1 MNEKALNDE
10 ELMQLESLVDGELPD
25 TQYGRLLSRLD
36 EAPNGWKTCALA
48 FLEHQALEKA
58 MRTFTQSALAEPML
72 ATVVPKFDSQQECM
86 KTTVHWTRT
95 ELPSHEIHTV
105 SDASEHTGKMTAKA
119 DVVTIERASMRR
131 SANILLMLAAS
142 VAIAF
147 TSGFLTKQWQTQNS
161 LAENERIATN
171 ANTAPTSQQTEV
183 STSDFELANQIAAEG
198 FDPNQ
203 TYEIDPAT
211 ADFPSSLE
219 SSTNLPVNYTGPIDS
234 SMLESRE
241 KKIVRLNSLV
251 DAEMEQVQ
259 SFVPYTRADG
269 QEIVVPVQNLKFRP
283 IAVHGF

>member
-36 EAPNGWKTCALA
+36 EAPNGWKICALA
-48 FLEHQALEKA
+48 FLEHQALEKE

-72 ATVVPKFDSQQECM
+72 ATVAPKFDSQQECM

-95 ELPSHEIHTV
+95 ELTAQEPFSSTLSPEPTSI
-105 SDASEHTGKMTAKA
+105 MPAKA
-119 DVVTIERASMRR
+119 NAAANERASLRR

-161 LAENERIATN
+161 LTTNENVVTN
-171 ANTAPTSQQTEV
+171 VVPTPVQQPELN
-183 STSDFELANQIAAEG
+183 SADMELANRIAEEG

-211 ADFPSSLE
+211 TTDFPTDLE
-219 SSTNLPVNYTGPIDS
+219 RMANVPVNYTGPIDS

-259 SFVPYTRADG
+259 SFVPFTRADG

>member
-36 EAPNGWKTCALA
+36 EAPNGWKICALA
-48 FLEHQALEKA
+48 FLEHQALEKE

-72 ATVVPKFDSQQECM
+72 ATVAPKFDSQQECM

-95 ELPSHEIHTV
+95 ELTAHETLSPTLSHEPTSI
-105 SDASEHTGKMTAKA
+105 MPAKA
-119 DVVTIERASMRR
+119 DAAENERASLRR

-147 TSGFLTKQWQTQNS
+147 TSGFLTKQWQTQNP
-161 LAENERIATN
+161 LTANENVVTN
-171 ANTAPTSQQTEV
+171 LAPTPLQQPELN
-183 STSDFELANQIAAEG
+183 SADLELANQIAAEG

-219 SSTNLPVNYTGPIDS
+219 GSTNLPVNYTGPIDS

-259 SFVPYTRADG
+259 SFVPFTRADG